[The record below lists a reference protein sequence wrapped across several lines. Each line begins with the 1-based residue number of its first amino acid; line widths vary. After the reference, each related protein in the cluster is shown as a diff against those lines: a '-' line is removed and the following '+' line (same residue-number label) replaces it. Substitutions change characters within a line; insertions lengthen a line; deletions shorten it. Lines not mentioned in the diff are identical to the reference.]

1 LLVVSVTRQIVHAN
15 ERRMKRL
22 VLFLKATTLGGL
34 FVVLPLFVL
43 ILLATRLVLEIH
55 TAAKTLIG
63 KLAGESSEA
72 AHFPILFSILLV
84 VAVSFLIGLVM
95 ISRRAQS
102 ANNWFEGRI
111 LFRLPGYAAMKAIV
125 GGLAG
130 ESHEGAL
137 RSGLLTVDPGIEC
150 LVFIVEDHGDRL
162 TVFIP
167 GSPNPGNGAVQIVRK
182 DLVRPLNAR
191 ITEVGT
197 ALQQWGHGSAKVL
210 AKHGAVLPPELPVP
224 PS

>member
-1 LLVVSVTRQIVHAN
+1 
-15 ERRMKRL
+15 MKRL

-34 FVVLPLFVL
+34 FVVLPLAVL
-43 ILLATRLVLEIH
+43 ILVATRVVLEIH
-55 TAAKTLIG
+55 AAAKTLIE
-63 KLAGESSEA
+63 KLAGEASGA
-72 AHFPILFSILLV
+72 AQFPILFSILAV
-84 VAVSFLIGLVM
+84 VAVSFFVGLMM

-102 ANNWFEGRI
+102 ANSWFERKI

-130 ESHEGAL
+130 ANHEGAL
-137 RSGLLTVDPGIEC
+137 RSGVLTVDPGIEC
-150 LVFIVEDHGDRL
+150 FVLIVEDHGDRL

-191 ITEVGT
+191 ITEIGT

-210 AKHGAVLPPELPVP
+210 AKHRAVSPPELPVP